1 MARKL
6 NKSHPDLHRYIAR
19 YEFNPVD
26 DDFEVD
32 YVPTLFDTP
41 DEALESIT
49 SETSEGEV
57 YYIYQLVE
65 VRQAKKPTLFPNYV
79 PETE

>member
-19 YEFNPVD
+19 FEFDPTD
-26 DDFEVD
+26 DAFEPD

-41 DEALESIT
+41 DEALENIARDSN
-49 SETSEGEV
+49 EGEV
-57 YYIYQLVE
+57 YYVYQLVE
-65 VRQAKKPTLFPNYV
+65 VRQAAKPTLFPNYV
-79 PETE
+79 PET